1 MPLYYGRSGLNK
13 VVAHLPGVVH
23 EMRSEADEV
32 ADRAKANLAAARAS
46 TQWEKIHGP
55 DHLTKITR
63 TNGSV
68 DAYVN
73 MEAPSPESIE
83 YGHYPSGVFDPE
95 KYGRVTKAPQGLYI
109 LTGAAGFGGQTAIS
123 TGAKRGK
130 RG

>member
-13 VVAHLPGVVH
+13 VVAHMTPVVSKVRY
-23 EMRSEADEV
+23 ERDKVATRADE
-32 ADRAKANLAAARAS
+32 NLQRARAS
-46 TQWEKIHGP
+46 TQWEKISGDKHE
-55 DHLTKITR
+55 TKITS

-73 MEAPSPESIE
+73 LEAEDPEAIE
-83 YGHYPSGVFDPE
+83 YGHYPSGFFEPE
-95 KYGRVTKAPQGLYI
+95 RYGRVTKAPQGLYI